1 MPEDVGRRFI
11 DRNPTTRSLIISLL
25 ELLDRSFES
34 WEGRNSSYE
43 LFWPWKQDWPSN
55 DDSLSYIFNTLPSP
69 SPTYTKISSRP
80 ARAAMRLLLQAPSI
94 RGIKTQLHQYQK
106 QSAAE
111 MIRRESEPL
120 RRLDPRFEAIQG
132 PTGHYFYYNCENQ
145 SVYRD
150 PQEYE
155 DARGGILAET
165 MGFGKTLICLAT
177 ILATKGH
184 LPGIPPEHSLYL
196 HPIRPKVGTL
206 MQMTAA
212 TIGRKQIPFR
222 SYFQELA
229 DAGNSHDRCVTML
242 EENVGSYSIRSPSK
256 ERRRGQPAVTKWEQI
271 HLCPATLILV
281 PPDLFS
287 HWKNEIA
294 LHVEKDELKVLY
306 LDFFG
311 EKVPSKERLLSFDI
325 ILMSQKRFEQEVDNK
340 NKNYLSPLQE
350 LHFLRV
356 IADEGH
362 AFASSTGWKNKATES
377 LQNLHVERRWVV
389 SGTPAAGLLGMEVDL
404 AANETHSKEH
414 EYTEHPNDSNLAVLR
429 NASPLGQEQRD
440 LIKLGSLVS
449 GFLNLQPWA
458 NARSGDFASW
468 HTHMM
473 PDKSGRRKRSLR
485 LVLESL
491 VVRHR
496 IEDVEKDIVL
506 PPLYNRVVYLTP
518 SFFDKLSINLFV
530 LFLTANAVTSDR
542 VGRDYMFHR
551 RNRGQLQTLI
561 SNLRQSG
568 FYWTGFSLFD
578 VVETLEYCIQYLN
591 KATDPSWSGNV
602 ADRDLLDSAVS
613 MGRHAKDSASW
624 AAFADL
630 QEIGLYVKSFP
641 TDACETFSLVT
652 RSEKNSVAGA
662 EYLLVGATQLLEAQE
677 FVDSHLYDP
686 EPTKGLADLGKSL
699 MQDAGQTVAGTEGKV
714 NSVLPNF
721 NQIKNL
727 QRKRRLQK
735 GQVVGIP
742 RNESLP
748 CCAQVEPFDQNS
760 PLRSAEICGTAS
772 AKLSYIL
779 DRIIALHQEEKIII
793 FYEGDQI
800 AYYIAQGLDLLRINY
815 RIYTRTL
822 SFAERNAYI
831 ETFNCTET
839 CRVFLMNVKL
849 AAHGL
854 HLAAASR
861 VFFINP
867 IWQPNVEAQAIK
879 RAHRIGQTRPVY
891 VETLVLNE
899 TLEDQM
905 LRRRKQMTT
914 AEHQTAKKSLLD
926 DPLMLRMIQDARP
939 IRISQEQLLDVRSH
953 MAPLETPQQLFGRGY
968 AKLPPIQT
976 SQANTLGSLRGTR
989 KRKAAFIESP
999 QTETGEVGPELGSA
1013 LCIRDSMDCNTL

>member
-1 MPEDVGRRFI
+1 MGTLHFAEAIVNPFVFIVLPEDIGRRFI
-11 DRNPTTRSLIISLL
+11 DRNATTRTLIFSLL
-25 ELLDRSFES
+25 ELLDRSLES
-34 WEGRNSSYE
+34 WEGRNNSFE
-43 LFWPWKQDWPSN
+43 PLWPWKQDWPSSTE
-55 DDSLSYIFNTLPSP
+55 SLSYIFNTLPSP
-69 SPTYTKISSRP
+69 SPTPAIISSRS
-80 ARAAMRLLLQAPSI
+80 ARAAMRVLLQTSSI

-106 QSAAE
+106 RSAAE
-111 MIRRESEPL
+111 MVRRESEPL

-132 PTGHYFYYNCENQ
+132 PTGQCFYYNCENQ
-145 SVYRD
+145 GIYRD

-165 MGFGKTLICLAT
+165 MGFGKTLICLAA

-184 LPGIPPEHSLYL
+184 LPRIPPEHSLYL

-212 TIGRKQIPFR
+212 TIGREQIPFR

-229 DAGNSHDRCVTML
+229 DAGNSHDRCIAML
-242 EENVGSYSIRSPSK
+242 EENIGSYFIRTPTK
-256 ERRRGQPAVTKWEQI
+256 ESRRVQPAMTKWEQI
-271 HLCPATLILV
+271 HLCSATLILV
-281 PPDLFS
+281 PTDLFRQ
-287 HWKNEIA
+287 WENEIA
-294 LHVEKDELKVLY
+294 FHVERDALKVLY
-306 LDFFG
+306 LNLSE
-311 EKVPSKERLLSFDI
+311 EKVPSKEHLLTFDV
-325 ILMSQKRFEQEVDNK
+325 ILMSQKRFEQEVDNQ
-340 NKNYLSPLQE
+340 NAIYQSPLKE

-362 AFASSTGWKNKATES
+362 TFASSTGWKNKATQA

-389 SGTPAAGLLGMEVDL
+389 SGTPAAGLFGMEVDL
-404 AANETHSKEH
+404 ASNETNSKERG
-414 EYTEHPNDSNLAVLR
+414 YTKHSTESNLALLR
-429 NASPLGQEQRD
+429 NASPFGQEQRD
-440 LIKLGSLVS
+440 LIKLGSLVTD
-449 GFLNLQPWA
+449 FLNLKPWA
-458 NARSGDFASW
+458 NARNKDFASW
-468 HTHMM
+468 HSHMM

-485 LVLESL
+485 RVLESL

-496 IEDVEKDIVL
+496 LEDVGKDLIL

-530 LFLTANAVTSDR
+530 LFLTANAVTSDK

-568 FYWTGFSLFD
+568 FYWTGFSPSD
-578 VVETLEYCIQYLN
+578 VGETLEFCMQYLK
-591 KATDPSWSGNV
+591 KATDPNWSGSV
-602 ADRDLLDSAVS
+602 EDRKLLESAV
-613 MGRHAKDSASW
+613 GTGTHAKDSATW

-641 TDACETFSLVT
+641 TCACENWSLVS
-652 RSEKNSVAGA
+652 RSEKDSVAVA
-662 EYLLVGATQLLEAQE
+662 EYLLVGATQLLEAQQ

-699 MQDAGQTVAGTEGKV
+699 MQVAWQNVLGTKRRV
-714 NSVLPNF
+714 NSTLPNF
-721 NQIKNL
+721 NQIKNP
-727 QRKRRLQK
+727 QKKRQLQK
-735 GQVVGIP
+735 GQVV
-742 RNESLP
+742 ESLP
-748 CCAQVEPFDQNS
+748 CCAQVEPFEPNS

-772 AKLSYIL
+772 AKFSYIL
-779 DRIIALHQEEKIII
+779 DKIIALHQEEKIII

-800 AYYIAQGLDLLRINY
+800 AYYIAQGLDLLRIKY

-831 ETFNCTET
+831 EAFNRTEA

-867 IWQPNVEAQAIK
+867 VWQPNVEAQAIK

-891 VETLVLNE
+891 VETLVLEE

-905 LRRRKQMTT
+905 LQRRKQMTT
-914 AEHQTAKKSLLD
+914 AEHETAKKSLLD
-926 DPLMLRMIQDARP
+926 DPRMLQIIQNARP
-939 IRISQEQLLDVRSH
+939 ISISKEQLLDVRSH
-953 MAPLETPQQLFGRGY
+953 MAPLQTPQQLFGRGY
-968 AKLPPIQT
+968 AKFPPIQT
-976 SQANTLGSLRGTR
+976 SQVDTPGNLRGNR
-989 KRKAAFIESP
+989 KRKASFV
-999 QTETGEVGPELGSA
+999 ETS
-1013 LCIRDSMDCNTL
+1013 